1 MVDVERIDACGGAA
15 EEFFDLIGD
24 RVKDPA
30 RLLECYY
37 WSGDPG
43 IVECVRAIVAMPPEA
58 RAALLAFFAGAVV
71 RPSISTTVN
80 DDGSLTLLRRR
91 RPLFSKLFL
100 NHTICRRWSAIDAD
114 EIRSFAGTYCISAMH
129 RWGDREITEVMA
141 KSVEDSCRSEAAA
154 EENLP
159 LVSQRLKLG
168 RMVADDNA
176 ERPAKQHVGVVAGIA
191 ADDRT
196 IEGDLVFRA
205 EKTDGG
211 TFRSSG
217 GKKVEKAAMALNDFR
232 ADLHPL

>member
-80 DDGSLTLLRRR
+80 DDGSLTL
-91 RPLFSKLFL
+91 
-100 NHTICRRWSAIDAD
+100 
-114 EIRSFAGTYCISAMH
+114 FAP
-129 RWGDREITEVMA
+129 
-141 KSVEDSCRSEAAA
+141 EAAIILKTLFKSHYMQA
-154 EENLP
+154 
-159 LVSQRLKLG
+159 LVGYRC
-168 RMVADDNA
+168 
-176 ERPAKQHVGVVAGIA
+176 
-191 ADDRT
+191 
-196 IEGDLVFRA
+196 
-205 EKTDGG
+205 
-211 TFRSSG
+211 
-217 GKKVEKAAMALNDFR
+217 
-232 ADLHPL
+232 